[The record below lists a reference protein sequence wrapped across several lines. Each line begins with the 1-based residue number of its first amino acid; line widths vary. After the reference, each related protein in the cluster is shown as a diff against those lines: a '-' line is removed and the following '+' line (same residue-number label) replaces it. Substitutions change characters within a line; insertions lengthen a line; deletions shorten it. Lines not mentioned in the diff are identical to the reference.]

1 MRNSN
6 TMAIAPTATISNIT
20 GVVQSIEPTY
30 KNLYAKSNLSGEFT
44 SVNTYLVDEL
54 KRLNLW
60 DAEMIEDLKYFDGSV
75 QEIERVPQNLK
86 DVFRTAFEIEP
97 RWLIECASRRQK
109 WLDMGQSLNL
119 YLAAPDGRKLSEMYL
134 LAWEL
139 GLKTT
144 YYLRTVAATQI
155 EKSTLDVN
163 RRGIQPRWMK
173 NKSASSNI
181 KVERRTEPAKACSIL
196 DPTCESC
203 Q

>member
-1 MRNSN
+1 
-6 TMAIAPTATISNIT
+6 
-20 GVVQSIEPTY
+20 
-30 KNLYAKSNLSGEFT
+30 
-44 SVNTYLVDEL
+44 
-54 KRLNLW
+54 
-60 DAEMIEDLKYFDGSV
+60 
-75 QEIERVPQNLK
+75 VPQQLK
-86 DVFRTAFEIEP
+86 DVFRAAFEIEP

-181 KVERRTEPAKACSIL
+181 KLERESEPAAKACSIL

>member
-1 MRNSN
+1 
-6 TMAIAPTATISNIT
+6 
-20 GVVQSIEPTY
+20 
-30 KNLYAKSNLSGEFT
+30 
-44 SVNTYLVDEL
+44 VNTHLVDEL

-60 DAEMIEDLKYFDGSV
+60 DAEMIEDLKYFDGSI
-75 QEIERVPQNLK
+75 QEIERIPQKLK
-86 DVFRTAFEIEP
+86 EVFRTAFEIEP

-119 YLAAPDGRKLSEMYL
+119 YLAAPDGKKLNEMYL

-173 NKSASSNI
+173 NKSASNNI
-181 KVERRTEPAKACSIL
+181 KVERENEPAPKACSIL